1 MQCPESATVPAL
13 GKFLVL
19 VDDAK
24 SNNVIKTTSRAPTG
38 SSRSRAWKGNNASAC
53 LKQYL
58 QIVKEL
64 S

>member
-13 GKFLVL
+13 GKFLV
-19 VDDAK
+19 DDAK
-24 SNNVIKTTSRAPTG
+24 SNNVNKTTSRAPTG